1 MPPDSLKL
9 NIAKYGNKHHKN
21 FPDNET
27 FNYFCSMDRNIQYY
41 KNYFIDFYNALDSAT
56 QRKLAYVIQY
66 VKTESRWNERF
77 VKFIRDGL
85 FELRAM
91 HNGNI
96 YRVFFILDDGNII
109 ILFNGF
115 QKKTQKTPK
124 QEIEKAIKLKNQY
137 YAEKQ

>member
-1 MPPDSLKL
+1 MSPDPLKL
-9 NIAKYGNKHHKN
+9 NIAKYGDKYHKN
-21 FPDNET
+21 FLYIET

-66 VKTESRWNERF
+66 VKTETRWNEKF

>member
-1 MPPDSLKL
+1 MSTDSLKL
-9 NIAKYGNKHHKN
+9 NIAKYGNKYHKN
-21 FPDNET
+21 FPDIET
-27 FNYFCSMDRNIQYY
+27 FNYFCSKDRNIQYY

>member
-1 MPPDSLKL
+1 
-9 NIAKYGNKHHKN
+9 
-21 FPDNET
+21 
-27 FNYFCSMDRNIQYY
+27 MDRNIQYY
-41 KNYFIDFYNALDSAT
+41 KNYFIDFYNSLDCAT
-56 QRKLAYVIQY
+56 QRKIAYVIQY
-66 VKTESRWNERF
+66 IKTESRWNEKF

-85 FELRAM
+85 FELRAI

-96 YRVFFILDDGNII
+96 YRVFFILDDGNIV

-124 QEIEKAIKLKNQY
+124 QEIDKAIKLKNHY